1 MGAMA
6 ASRVQVLLVERKSSA
21 TSIDAKPANCG
32 VTVAGGTWG
41 LALQQSA
48 LPSHGMIMCTQQMC
62 VAVCAGTTHVPTDSS
77 SIAIKEMATAVRE
90 VIPRNIVV
98 RLSCPQN
105 LAVIGI
111 TGTRFV
117 CIVMKREMP

>member
-1 MGAMA
+1 
-6 ASRVQVLLVERKSSA
+6 
-21 TSIDAKPANCG
+21 
-32 VTVAGGTWG
+32 
-41 LALQQSA
+41 
-48 LPSHGMIMCTQQMC
+48 MIMCTQQMC